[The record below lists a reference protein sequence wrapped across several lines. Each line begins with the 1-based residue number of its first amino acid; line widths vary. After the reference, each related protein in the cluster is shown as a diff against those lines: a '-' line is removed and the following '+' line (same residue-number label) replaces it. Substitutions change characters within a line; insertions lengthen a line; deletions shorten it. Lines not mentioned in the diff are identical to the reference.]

1 MEINLYLQT
10 LKRGWWIVVLTMLIA
25 LNGALLFSYLTPPI
39 YEATARFVVSP
50 NAEVYDSSWD
60 VVSSLDTL
68 DRRSI
73 INTYKELLAS
83 SSVYGNNV
91 EIQKMGLDAIEGNYV
106 ITTVVIPD
114 TNILKLTVTGPDPEI
129 ALTITEA
136 IGVQA
141 LEYVNEL
148 YPVYHFTI
156 FNEAVLQPEP
166 IYPLPLQNAG
176 LALLIGGIVGLSLA
190 FAREQM
196 ATTFEKLRERSIIDS
211 VSSAYTREFF
221 VRRVREE
228 IAQDTKSMLSLVFIN
243 LRGLEDVSGAL
254 PQVIY
259 DRVLRSITKI
269 LIRELRGR
277 DIVAR
282 WNGSQLAI
290 LLPST
295 PGIAVENTF
304 RRIQG
309 YLGEPIPVN
318 ESGDMVV
325 NPDPCIGIVER
336 NQFENS
342 EGVIERAEMAMEK
355 ASAFKTA
362 AVVFLSSPFVVEGSE
377 ELA

>member
-282 WNGSQLAI
+282 
-290 LLPST
+290 
-295 PGIAVENTF
+295 
-304 RRIQG
+304 
-309 YLGEPIPVN
+309 
-318 ESGDMVV
+318 
-325 NPDPCIGIVER
+325 
-336 NQFENS
+336 
-342 EGVIERAEMAMEK
+342 
-355 ASAFKTA
+355 
-362 AVVFLSSPFVVEGSE
+362 
-377 ELA
+377 